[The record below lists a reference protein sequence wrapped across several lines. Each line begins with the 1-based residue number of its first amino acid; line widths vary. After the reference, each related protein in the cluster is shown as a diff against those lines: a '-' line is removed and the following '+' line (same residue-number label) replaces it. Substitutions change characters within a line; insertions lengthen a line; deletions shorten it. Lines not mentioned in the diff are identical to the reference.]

1 MLSFSLLRA
10 VGEAEFFESRIRPVL
25 AENCYECHNS
35 INKSKSGLVLDFKN
49 GMVEGGDRGPVISLK
64 EPKES
69 LILKVMSHEINN
81 LKMPKG
87 GPKLSDSVVRDF
99 EKWIS
104 DGAYDPREKPPTPQ
118 EFAEETSW
126 EKIRE
131 KRKSWWSFQPV
142 RKVKISQ
149 VKNEHPVDQF
159 LYKKIKEAG
168 LELNKEGETLSIL
181 RRLSYVLTGLPPSI
195 EQQNRFTD
203 TSVESMQKAVN
214 EFSDEMLNSPQ
225 FGERWARHWMD
236 WVRYADSHGSE
247 GDPQIPNA
255 FRYRNYLIR
264 ALNEDVSFDQLVL
277 EHIAGDL
284 LENPRINNILE
295 INESTIGTAQL
306 RFVLHGFAPT
316 DALDEHVRFT
326 DDQIDTV
333 TKTFLGLTVSCARC
347 HHHKFDAISQDDYYA
362 LFGIFSN
369 GRPAQKVIDE
379 PSFIKKHNIELTS
392 LKQKIKNELIQSWM
406 KIDIEHELKNK
417 NDKSSSSDETLDFLM
432 PWKKLHSLSDQEFS
446 KEWGRLKKQVEE
458 SEKRLVSR
466 RQNSNKSY
474 WNLGLQ
480 KSYAEWKK
488 SG

>member
-1 MLSFSLLRA
+1 MVRGGDKGPVLSLKKPEESLLLR
-10 VGEAEFFESRIRPVL
+10 
-25 AENCYECHNS
+25 
-35 INKSKSGLVLDFKN
+35 
-49 GMVEGGDRGPVISLK
+49 
-64 EPKES
+64 
-69 LILKVMSHEINN
+69 VMRHEINN

-87 GPKLSDSVVRDF
+87 GPKLTDSIIMDF

-104 DGAYDPREKPPTPQ
+104 NGAYDPREKPPTAE
-118 EFAEETSW
+118 EFAKETSW

-131 KRKSWWSFQPV
+131 KRKLWWSFQPI
-142 RKVKISQ
+142 RKVKTSQ
-149 VKNEHPVDQF
+149 ARNEHPVDHF
-159 LYKKIKEAG
+159 LDRKIIAAG
-168 LELNKEGETLSIL
+168 LKPNENAETLSIL
-181 RRLSYVLTGLPPSI
+181 RRLSYALTGLPPSI
-195 EQQNRFTD
+195 EQQNRFAD
-203 TSVESMQKAVN
+203 TSAESIQQAVN

-284 LENPRINNILE
+284 IEKPRINNALA
-295 INESTIGTAQL
+295 INESAIGTAQL

-362 LFGIFSN
+362 LFGILSN
-369 GRPAQKVIDE
+369 GRPAQKVIDD
-379 PSFIKKHNIELTS
+379 PSVH
-392 LKQKIKNELIQSWM
+392 QPIQ
-406 KIDIEHELKNK
+406 
-417 NDKSSSSDETLDFLM
+417 
-432 PWKKLHSLSDQEFS
+432 Q
-446 KEWGRLKKQVEE
+446 
-458 SEKRLVSR
+458 
-466 RQNSNKSY
+466 
-474 WNLGLQ
+474 
-480 KSYAEWKK
+480 
-488 SG
+488 

>member
-64 EPKES
+64 KPKES

-181 RRLSYVLTGLPPSI
+181 RRLSYALTG
-195 EQQNRFTD
+195 
-203 TSVESMQKAVN
+203 
-214 EFSDEMLNSPQ
+214 Q
-225 FGERWARHWMD
+225 F
-236 WVRYADSHGSE
+236 
-247 GDPQIPNA
+247 
-255 FRYRNYLIR
+255 
-264 ALNEDVSFDQLVL
+264 
-277 EHIAGDL
+277 
-284 LENPRINNILE
+284 
-295 INESTIGTAQL
+295 
-306 RFVLHGFAPT
+306 
-316 DALDEHVRFT
+316 
-326 DDQIDTV
+326 
-333 TKTFLGLTVSCARC
+333 
-347 HHHKFDAISQDDYYA
+347 
-362 LFGIFSN
+362 
-369 GRPAQKVIDE
+369 
-379 PSFIKKHNIELTS
+379 
-392 LKQKIKNELIQSWM
+392 
-406 KIDIEHELKNK
+406 
-417 NDKSSSSDETLDFLM
+417 
-432 PWKKLHSLSDQEFS
+432 
-446 KEWGRLKKQVEE
+446 
-458 SEKRLVSR
+458 
-466 RQNSNKSY
+466 
-474 WNLGLQ
+474 
-480 KSYAEWKK
+480 
-488 SG
+488 